1 MFITLKNAT
10 KKYGEGE
17 SLVYALD
24 HANLEIEKGEICV
37 ILGPSGS
44 GKSTLLNML
53 GGLDHLDEGEIIV
66 GERNLSGYKNNMLTD
81 YRKEDVGFVFQFY
94 NLIPDLTVVENIE
107 VVSDIADNPLNTDE
121 VLEAMGMEKYRYR
134 FPKELSGGQQQRVAI
149 ARAIIKN
156 PKLLLCD
163 ELTGALDTKSSKAVL
178 EFIEKINQ
186 LYKTTIV
193 IITHNEAIAKMAD
206 RIICIKDG
214 KAQEN
219 RINTEKISAF
229 KLEL

>member
-24 HANLEIEKGEICV
+24 HADIEIEQGEICV

-44 GKSTLLNML
+44 GKSTLLNMM
-53 GGLDHLDEGEIIV
+53 GGLDHLDEGEIKV
-66 GERNLSGYKNNMLTD
+66 DDRNLTGYKGKKLTE

-94 NLIPDLTVVENIE
+94 NLIPDLTVEENIE
-107 VVSDIADNPLNTDE
+107 VVADIAEQPLDMEE
-121 VLEAMGMEKYRYR
+121 VLTAMGMEKYRYR

-163 ELTGALDTKSSKAVL
+163 ELTGALDTKSSKSVL
-178 EFIEKINQ
+178 EFIEKINR
-186 LYKTTIV
+186 LYKTTTV
-193 IITHNEAIAKMAD
+193 IITHNEAIAEMAD
-206 RIICIKDG
+206 RVIYIKDG

-219 RINTEKISAF
+219 RINTIKKAAA
-229 KLEL
+229 ELAL